1 MKKITLRLVLLIVTV
16 IAVASSLSSCL
27 DFSASKSKEEI
38 AESISA
44 SLRED
49 KKNFDI
55 VSKYYVYW
63 GLPDFDAEKMTDT
76 ESIFKFNYNYED
88 GMPETLEHAAASARH
103 FLDNYYDTTDLEDT
117 TAVTH
122 ALISSY
128 VDVLDDPYAV
138 YRVPVENDDYTL
150 NMSGKFGGIGV
161 TIVYD
166 DENETVTVE
175 SINIG
180 SPAEAAGFAVGDVLY
195 AVDGVKI
202 SEIGYRNAVY
212 YIRGEIGTAVS
223 VTVLRGGKEVT
234 LTATRAIV
242 DDISASYEI
251 LENNIGY
258 IRVSSF
264 KKNTYEQF
272 VRCVDAVKAAGVK
285 GVVFDMRNNPGGYLD
300 TVCEMLSYLIPT
312 GQVIVSYEY
321 ANGMYRED
329 KSMDDYNPATKL
341 TKDEVLG
348 LPIVVICNEYTA
360 SAGEIFTA
368 AVRDYRNAGLLSA
381 TIVGTVTYKKG
392 IMQSTYNYGDGSSV
406 TLTTAY
412 YNPPSGVNYHG
423 TGVSPDVEVENTQT
437 EDLQYN
443 QAIIEL
449 NKLINANNN

>member
-1 MKKITLRLVLLIVTV
+1 MKKITFRLVLLIVTV

-44 SLRED
+44 SLTED
-49 KKNFDI
+49 KKNFDR

-63 GLPDFDAEKMTDT
+63 GMPDFDAEKMTDT
-76 ESIFKFNYNYED
+76 ESIFKYNYNYAG
-88 GMPETLEHAAASARH
+88 GMPDTLEHAASSARH
-103 FLDNYYDTTDLEDT
+103 FLEYYYDQTDLEDK

-150 NMSGKFGGIGV
+150 GMSGKFGGIGV
-161 TIVYD
+161 TILYD

-180 SPAEAAGFAVGDVLY
+180 SPAEAAGFAVGDMLY

-202 SEIGYRNAVY
+202 SDIGYRNAVY
-212 YIRGEIGTAVS
+212 YIRGEVGTEVS
-223 VTVLRGGKEVT
+223 VTVLRNGEEIT

-242 DDISASYEI
+242 DDISSTYEI
-251 LENNIGY
+251 IEDNIGY

-264 KKNTYEQF
+264 KGNTFGQF
-272 VRCVDAVKAAGVK
+272 VNCVDAVKAAGVK
-285 GVVFDMRNNPGGYLD
+285 GVIFDMRNNPGGYLT
-300 TVCEMLSYLIPT
+300 TVCDMLSYLIPT

-321 ANGMYRED
+321 ANGIYRED
-329 KSMDDYNPATKL
+329 KSQDDLHPVTKVRS
-341 TKDEVLG
+341 DSVLD

-368 AVRDYRNAGLLSA
+368 AVRDYRDEGLLSA
-381 TIVGTVTYKKG
+381 TVVGTVTYKKG
-392 IMQSTYNYGDGSSV
+392 IMQSTHLYDDGSSV

-412 YNPPSGVNYHG
+412 YNPPSGENYHG
-423 TGVSPDVEVENTQT
+423 IGVTPDVTVQNSKT

-449 NKLINANNN
+449 NKLVNANNN